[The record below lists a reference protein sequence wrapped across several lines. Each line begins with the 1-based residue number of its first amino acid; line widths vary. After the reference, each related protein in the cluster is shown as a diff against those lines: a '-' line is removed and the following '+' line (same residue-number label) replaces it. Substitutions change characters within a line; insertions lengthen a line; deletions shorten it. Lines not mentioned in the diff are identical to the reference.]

1 MRGHGEARVREWPA
15 KCAVC
20 NPRFRFGHLRRAGQ
34 NPDAFRLEHGVE
46 RIGELACAVPDQE
59 LDCSGALA
67 EVHQDV
73 AGCLCRPRAVGMRGD
88 AGEMDAAG
96 LVFDDDQDVEAT
108 EQHGVHVDEVGRE
121 DPAGLGGQELVGA
134 ENLRHLG

>member
-1 MRGHGEARVREWPA
+1 MILSQMAFALGAWG
-15 KCAVC
+15 
-20 NPRFRFGHLRRAGQ
+20 GAGQ

-73 AGCLCRPRAVGMRGD
+73 AGCLCRPRAAGMRGD

-96 LVFDDDQDVEAT
+96 LVLDDVW
-108 EQHGVHVDEVGRE
+108 
-121 DPAGLGGQELVGA
+121 GA
-134 ENLRHLG
+134 RTRPPVLTWASMRLARTR